1 MPVVQK
7 ALRGLLVIGT
17 VLITQVVICLSWLC
31 LPETFPMG
39 ASYKEV
45 KSYYCAASI
54 MLGLSFGLFI
64 GYVTVYY
71 TSHSYT
77 PVREIAETQKQSAAA
92 GIIYG
97 LALRYLSSIVPV
109 ICLGVIIL
117 EAHTLCGTFGWRLW
131 PWVGLAQSPWG

>member
-1 MPVVQK
+1 MK
-7 ALRGLLVIGT
+7 GILVIGT
-17 VLITQVVICLSWLC
+17 VLITPVVICLSWWC

-39 ASYKEV
+39 AGYEEV
-45 KSYYCAASI
+45 KSCYCATSI
-54 MLGLSFGLFI
+54 TLGLSSGLII

-77 PVREIAETQKQSAAA
+77 SVREIAETQKQSAAA

-97 LALRYLSSIVPV
+97 RALGYLSSIVPV

-117 EAHTLCGTFGWRLW
+117 VAHTLRGTCGWRLFLW
-131 PWVGLAQSPWG
+131 YAWHTHPGADH